1 VARLEL
7 KDDLELP
14 AAKCPTEQ
22 LMPIAIRLVPANLKV
37 QEEALNRFVERHSML
52 SEFVALEVVL
62 EIRRRKPM
70 PIDHGL
76 SYAQSRVS

>member
-1 VARLEL
+1 
-7 KDDLELP
+7 
-14 AAKCPTEQ
+14 
-22 LMPIAIRLVPANLKV
+22 MPIAIRLVPANLKL
-37 QEEALNRFVERHSML
+37 QEEALNRFVECHSML

-76 SYAQSRVS
+76 SFRAVAYFEIRCRPNVSVRPAQGWLVRA